1 MAAHAVLRLLPPC
14 SCGFHCSL
22 LFFLALVPSVLVQ
35 YRDTNRGPD
44 LVRKE
49 DARPNWGKYEETPRD
64 EVERLLRDYKQN
76 QELLRRLGNRYY
88 QVVYPIQVRH
98 REKMG
103 ISTREIDSRNPPGG
117 VDGRGV
123 NELEPTRLGPR
134 HQQKHYRQTSLLIKA
149 FQHKFRLDLELN
161 SRLLA
166 PNVQKKVFLAGGA
179 TATSTSA
186 SQDVEQCY
194 YHGVVKDWQG
204 GEFIPGSMAALQTC
218 NGVSGIIHL
227 GNETFV
233 IHPFYGG
240 DLSSK
245 HPHIIYESN
254 EKPKQL
260 CGVLDNQLRNSNY
273 HRQKRHA
280 GDHDHEH
287 EHHDHVHHAG
297 DHHHDHSLWNEEE
310 EEYSWEKKVKNNN
323 LLDLDYRKSR
333 VSDHI
338 PEPSLINSKTRT
350 RLNVTRSRR
359 DVRYVPK
366 FIETA
371 LVLDKA
377 MFDNRPGLSRRDV
390 IHESIQVANIAD
402 LYFKTS
408 LKTRLSIVYVETWED
423 LDQAPGISKQI
434 EINKAM
440 EDFGAYVQRKLYEI
454 EKDTTQM
461 FTGRN
466 SYKNGETTTASVGR
480 ICTERSVGVNV
491 DVNPFE
497 PHILASNLAHAIGHN
512 LGFGHDDMQ
521 GSQGSSGGPDSCSCN
536 DWHGCIMKSSVSGE
550 EGIQPY
556 KFSECSFKQFQR
568 WMEQGSALCLLNRPS
583 ELGPFGTCGN
593 GVIDDNEDC
602 DCGSEATCESNPCCS
617 PITCKL
623 KIDAECSS
631 GPCCDNC
638 RMKPKDT
645 LCRHAVGECDLNE
658 FCTGD
663 SGECPANLYVK
674 NGLSCLDMQGSDGFC
689 FNGDCPTKGK
699 QCQDLWG
706 HGAESGEN
714 ECFDHY
720 NVKGTAQGNCGEN
733 KYKYSEDSEFKKCQR
748 SDVLCGTLHCQG
760 GLEKPIVTGGVTH
773 INMQGRL
780 QNKHVECKIM
790 TGGMDEN
797 TGMSDLG
804 LVRDGAK
811 CGESKICM
819 NQTCKDISHMMT
831 YTKCPQ
837 NTPPRGGRLEECSA
851 NGKCSNINTC
861 VCDPGWSGIDCSVP
875 VKWQITTPTMPS
887 PQTKSPQGATHPDEG
902 PTKSHTH
909 VLKESDS
916 DTIIMVIMLVVGVGC
931 IFILFAIMALCYR
944 RKSALPKYDPPYLKR
959 PMVPPKGYSHPNSP
973 HPSQHMTPD
982 HAYPDDG
989 NKMISYTPT
998 PTYRSVDHFR
1008 EHGMKRIGNHG
1019 SIGSQHQIQPNM
1031 GSNQILGS
1039 GQNLMSES
1047 YQQEKGIL
1055 KKPGPPYC
1063 PLDKD
1068 RWDDRLSSSSQ
1079 NNLVNLTGG
1088 MVDSGSR
1095 QQMPERPDSRRT
1107 EISDVERT
1115 LKSLNGYHEDILEA
1129 LRDAASTRSGPT
1141 VQSGGHPYSALESTP
1156 VLTEELKRHLVESR
1170 AATEYRSQHELR
1182 QQPRD
1187 KMETQQHPVD
1197 QDEMGP
1203 IRIRNLEDLI
1213 RQLEHSSNRHMSPSG
1228 SEDVRMSSE
1237 TEADRH
1243 FRSPAGHCS
1252 SADRYFQSLHG
1263 HGCEGPGLGDGHSH
1277 REHIEDGSES
1287 DSIESIYKKLSTPKR
1302 PDSRT
1307 GSRGSSIRGGRPLPS
1322 PHEFQ

>member
-1 MAAHAVLRLLPPC
+1 
-14 SCGFHCSL
+14 
-22 LFFLALVPSVLVQ
+22 
-35 YRDTNRGPD
+35 
-44 LVRKE
+44 LVRK
-49 DARPNWGKYEETPRD
+49 DDGRTNWGKYEETPRD

-123 NELEPTRLGPR
+123 NELEPNRLGPR

-161 SRLLA
+161 LRLLA

-260 CGVLDNQLRNSNY
+260 CGVLDNHLRNSNY
-273 HRQKRHA
+273 NRQKREAGSDEHA
-280 GDHDHEH
+280 RDHE
-287 EHHDHVHHAG
+287 
-297 DHHHDHSLWNEEE
+297 HHHDHHHQHDSVWKQD
-310 EEYSWEKKVKNNN
+310 EKDHRWGEKVKNTNSLN
-323 LLDLDYRKSR
+323 LDFRKSD
-333 VSDHI
+333 VSDFAI
-338 PEPSLINSKTRT
+338 NEDSLINSKLRT
-350 RLNVTRSRR
+350 RNNVTRSRR

-454 EKDTTQM
+454 DKDTTQL

-466 SYKNGETTTASVGR
+466 SYKNGETTTATVGR

-512 LGFGHDDMQ
+512 LGFGHDDMP
-521 GSQGSSGGPDSCSCN
+521 GGGPGSCSCN

-556 KFSECSFKQFQR
+556 KFSECSLKQFQR

-593 GVIDDNEDC
+593 GVIDENEDC

-638 RMKPKDT
+638 RMKPRGT
-645 LCRHAVGECDLNE
+645 LCRHAVGECDLDE

-674 NGLSCLDMQGSDGFC
+674 NGLSCMDMQGSEGFC

-706 HGAESGEN
+706 HGAESGET
-714 ECFDHY
+714 ECFEHY
-720 NVKGTAQGNCGEN
+720 NLKGTAQGNCGEN

-760 GLEKPIVTGGVTH
+760 GLEKPIVADRVTH
-773 INMQGRL
+773 INMQTVK
-780 QNKHVECKIM
+780 QNKHLECKIM
-790 TGGMDEN
+790 TGGMDDS
-797 TGMSDLG
+797 TGMADLG

-811 CGESKICM
+811 CGENKICM
-819 NQTCKDISHMMT
+819 NQTCKDISYMMT
-831 YTKCPQ
+831 YTKCPLGLPQ
-837 NTPPRGGRLEECSA
+837 NTPQHMGAMKAECSA

-861 VCDPGWSGIDCSVP
+861 VCEPGWSGIDCSTQ
-875 VKWQITTPTMPS
+875 VKWQVTTPTLPS

-998 PTYRSVDHFR
+998 PTYRSVE
-1008 EHGMKRIGNHG
+1008 EHGMKRIPNHG

-1095 QQMPERPDSRRT
+1095 QQMQERPDSRRT

-1129 LRDAASTRSGPT
+1129 LRDAASTRSGPA

-1156 VLTEELKRHLVESR
+1156 VLTEELKRHLVETR
-1170 AATEYRSQHELR
+1170 AATEYRSQQELR
-1182 QQPRD
+1182 QQARD
-1187 KMETQQHPVD
+1187 KMDTQQHAVD

-1243 FRSPAGHCS
+1243 FRNPAGHCS
-1252 SADRYFQSLHG
+1252 SADRYFQSIHG
-1263 HGCEGPGLGDGHSH
+1263 HGHDGPSLGDGHGH

-1307 GSRGSSIRGGRPLPS
+1307 GSRGSSIRGGGGRPLPS

>member
-1 MAAHAVLRLLPPC
+1 MAANVVLPLLPTSSC
-14 SCGFHCSL
+14 SFHCSVL
-22 LFFLALVPSVLVQ
+22 LLLMLLPSVLVQ

-49 DARPNWGKYEETPRD
+49 DSRTNWGKYEETPRD

-117 VDGRGV
+117 GDGRGV
-123 NELEPTRLGPR
+123 NELEPNRLGPR

-273 HRQKRHA
+273 HRSKRHT
-280 GDHDHEH
+280 D
-287 EHHDHVHHAG
+287 
-297 DHHHDHSLWNEEE
+297 DHHESHAHQEHNFHHHHPQEEE
-310 EEYSWEKKVKNNN
+310 DFSWDEKVNKRN
-323 LLDLDYRKSR
+323 LLNLDVRKS
-333 VSDHI
+333 SDSESI
-338 PEPSLINSKTRT
+338 PQSSLINLKTRT
-350 RLNVTRSRR
+350 RLNSTRARR

-440 EDFGAYVQRKLYEI
+440 EDFSAYVQRKLYEI

-480 ICTERSVGVNV
+480 ICTERSVGINV

-512 LGFGHDDMQ
+512 LGFGHDDMS
-521 GSQGSSGGPDSCSCN
+521 GGSGGPNTCSCN

-638 RMKPKDT
+638 RMKARGT
-645 LCRHAVGECDLNE
+645 LCRHAVGECDLDE

-663 SGECPANLYVK
+663 SGECPANLFLK
-674 NGLSCLDMQGSDGFC
+674 NGLPCTDDNTEEGFC
-689 FNGDCPTKGK
+689 FNGECPTKAK

-706 HGAESGEN
+706 PTALAGEN
-714 ECFDHY
+714 ECFEHY
-720 NVKGTAQGNCGEN
+720 NIKGTVQGNCGEN
-733 KYKYSEDSEFKKCQR
+733 KYKYSGDSEFKKCQR
-748 SDVLCGTLHCQG
+748 SDALCGMLHCQG
-760 GLEKPIVTGGVTH
+760 GLDKPIVSGGVTH
-773 INMQGRL
+773 MNMQGRL

-790 TGGMDEN
+790 TGEPDQNNGGMAN
-797 TGMSDLG
+797 QG

-811 CGESKICM
+811 CGENKICL
-819 NQTCKDISHMMT
+819 NQTCKDISHIGS
-831 YTKCPQ
+831 YTKCPL
-837 NTPPRGGRLEECSA
+837 NHPPHGGRQVECSDK
-851 NGKCSNINTC
+851 GKCSNINTC
-861 VCDPGWSGIDCSVP
+861 VCDPGWSGIDCSIRE
-875 VKWQITTPTMPS
+875 KWQVTTPTAPS

-982 HAYPDDG
+982 HAYPDDT

-998 PTYRSVDHFR
+998 PTYRSVE
-1008 EHGMKRIGNHG
+1008 EHGMKRMGNHG
-1019 SIGSQHQIQPNM
+1019 SIGSQHQIQAGMGSM

-1039 GQNLMSES
+1039 GQNIMSES

-1068 RWDDRLSSSSQ
+1068 RWEERLSSSSQ
-1079 NNLVNLTGG
+1079 NNLVNLSGGLVDTGVG
-1088 MVDSGSR
+1088 GPGR
-1095 QQMPERPDSRRT
+1095 QQIPERPDSRRT

-1129 LRDAASTRSGPT
+1129 LRDAASTRTGPS
-1141 VQSGGHPYSALESTP
+1141 VPSGGHPYSALESTP
-1156 VLTEELKRHLVESR
+1156 VLTEELKRHLAESR
-1170 AATEYRSQHELR
+1170 VATEYRDRDRGGQELR
-1182 QQPRD
+1182 QTRD
-1187 KMETQQHPVD
+1187 KLDSQQHSVD

-1252 SADRYFQSLHG
+1252 SAERYFQSLHG
-1263 HGCEGPGLGDGHSH
+1263 HGLDGPSLGDNHGH

>member
-1 MAAHAVLRLLPPC
+1 MLI
-14 SCGFHCSL
+14 
-22 LFFLALVPSVLVQ
+22 PSVLVQ
-35 YRDTNRGPD
+35 YRDTNRGPE

-49 DARPNWGKYEETPRD
+49 DSRQNWAKYEETPRD

-161 SRLLA
+161 TRLIA

-186 SQDVEQCY
+186 VQDVEQCY

-254 EKPKQL
+254 EKPRQL

-273 HRQKRHA
+273 HRQRRHV
-280 GDHDHEH
+280 GEDEHYDQDHGHVHRREDHDH
-287 EHHDHVHHAG
+287 HAN
-297 DHHHDHSLWNEEE
+297 NEDNDQS
-310 EEYSWEKKVKNNN
+310 YSEDDYSFEKQVKNNN
-323 LLDLDYRKSR
+323 FLNLDVSKSR
-333 VSDHI
+333 VSEHI
-338 PEPSLINSKTRT
+338 PEPSLINSKIRT
-350 RLNVTRSRR
+350 RSNATRSRR

-423 LDQAPGISKQI
+423 QDQAPGISKQI

-521 GSQGSSGGPDSCSCN
+521 ASSGNGDSCSCN
-536 DWHGCIMKSSVSGE
+536 DWHGCIMKSTVSGE

-556 KFSECSFKQFQR
+556 KFSDCSFKQFQR

-638 RMKPKDT
+638 RMKPKGT
-645 LCRHAVGECDLNE
+645 MCRHAVGECDLDE
-658 FCTGD
+658 FCPGD

-689 FNGDCPTKGK
+689 FNGDCPTKAK

-706 HGAESGEN
+706 HGAEQGEN

-773 INMQGRL
+773 INMQGYL

-790 TGGMDEN
+790 TGGMDKN
-797 TGMSDLG
+797 MGLADLG

-811 CGESKICM
+811 CGDNRICM
-819 NQTCKDISHMMT
+819 NQTCKDIGITVT

-837 NTPPRGGRLEECSA
+837 NTPPHGGRLEECSA

-861 VCDPGWSGIDCSVP
+861 VCDPGWSGNDCSIP
-875 VKWQITTPTMPS
+875 VQWQATTPTLPS

-916 DTIIMVIMLVVGVGC
+916 DTIIMVIILVVGVGG

-959 PMVPPKGYSHPNSP
+959 PMVPPKHQGYSHPNSP

-998 PTYRSVDHFR
+998 PTYRSVDHYR

-1095 QQMPERPDSRRT
+1095 QQMPDRPDSRRT

-1129 LRDAASTRSGPT
+1129 LRDAASTRSGTAVP
-1141 VQSGGHPYSALESTP
+1141 SGAHPYSALDSAP

-1170 AATEYRSQHELR
+1170 AATDYRSQQELR
-1182 QQPRD
+1182 HQPRD

-1243 FRSPAGHCS
+1243 FRSPVGHCS

-1263 HGCEGPGLGDGHSH
+1263 HGCDGPGLGDSHIH